1 MAAML
6 MTACSEE
13 DDKTYP
19 TTQRPTWTAVAED
32 FVTEAPTGW
41 TVAATAAVSAPSWK
55 VDLTGSDTAPQWTAP
70 DNNEYPVSMTAIL
83 RLTPF
88 LEKDV
93 SAGDLI
99 AAFIGNECR
108 GVSSIV
114 DVKGVSLFFLYVKAK
129 DTEARNVQLR
139 YYSKANGKIYVAPTQ
154 VAYETNK
161 VYGTATNPEYPD
173 FEKGGKYP
181 VSMTA
186 TVKVDR
192 TPQAGDVL
200 AAFVDDDCRGVATLS
215 SGSVY
220 NLEIRGKANGE
231 SVVLKYYDA
240 AAKQIIRSDA
250 RIDLQDGSQY
260 GSKAAPEAVTLVP
273 ETSMTAYVTVP
284 GALAS
289 IQSADDKVAAF
300 IGSTCC
306 GVGTVVGTKGTSVV
320 YKLVISA
327 AGAQSGN
334 VSFRYYNA
342 ACRYVFSTEAS
353 LAFADES
360 VYGTADSPQTLAL
373 ITAGKHP
380 LTMNVVCQL
389 PTALAQSASSA
400 DVLAAFVGDECRG
413 LATYEESGGTK
424 VFQMTIH
431 GALSN
436 DEKVTVK
443 YFCSKT
449 GYLYQAG
456 NAFVFASGKEVGTA
470 ESPYTLSLTNVSQ

>member
-1 MAAML
+1 
-6 MTACSEE
+6 
-13 DDKTYP
+13 
-19 TTQRPTWTAVAED
+19 
-32 FVTEAPTGW
+32 
-41 TVAATAAVSAPSWK
+41 
-55 VDLTGSDTAPQWTAP
+55 
-70 DNNEYPVSMTAIL
+70 
-83 RLTPF
+83 
-88 LEKDV
+88 
-93 SAGDLI
+93 
-99 AAFIGNECR
+99 
-108 GVSSIV
+108 
-114 DVKGVSLFFLYVKAK
+114 
-129 DTEARNVQLR
+129 
-139 YYSKANGKIYVAPTQ
+139 
-154 VAYETNK
+154 
-161 VYGTATNPEYPD
+161 
-173 FEKGGKYP
+173 
-181 VSMTA
+181 
-186 TVKVDR
+186 
-192 TPQAGDVL
+192 
-200 AAFVDDDCRGVATLS
+200 
-215 SGSVY
+215 
-220 NLEIRGKANGE
+220 
-231 SVVLKYYDA
+231 
-240 AAKQIIRSDA
+240 
-250 RIDLQDGSQY
+250 LQDGSQY